1 MKRSIGV
8 TNVCGQFDNR
18 AKASRHLPV
27 SATRSSHWAR
37 RCGSNARA
45 LTVLMPT
52 IVSPS
57 AAAFQVSALT
67 TRLYISRIGFK

>member
-37 RCGSNARA
+37 RCGSNASA
-45 LTVLMPT
+45 FTVLMPM
-52 IVSPS
+52 IVSLS
-57 AAAFQVSALT
+57 AAAFQVSAPT
-67 TRLYISRIGFK
+67 TRLYISRIGFR